1 MGLSPSEVKKVKTG
15 ADGEKIYQSC
25 EEEYAAQTQ
34 VGIYPKKCSA
44 YGCTLT
50 YVKEIFEF
58 LIIGIVIVVVAVPEG
73 LPLAV
78 MISLAFSIGAMLKDD
93 CDVKKLA
100 SCEIMGGAN
109 NICSDKTGTLTNNKM
124 EVVRIWAGRDINV
137 PVASA
142 QEKLSMNGL
151 GISENTGNLL
161 ATTIACNIPEKC
173 GPTDLAMANML
184 GRCSIDVAGIQKQ
197 HGCPEEKFIRFPFTS
212 GRKRMSTVTQNHNL
226 GGYDKRLQIKGAS
239 EIVCRACSHYI
250 DENGERKPRDD
261 TVFQTVSDHI
271 KTYAKEAL
279 RTVAVAYKDIQEG
292 EHGTRHDEPVEEAVK
307 NIEKDG
313 FTLIA
318 IMGIEDTVRDEVPS
332 AVEKIKRAGVI
343 VRMVTGDNI
352 DTARAI
358 AVKCNI
364 IDKKEIDD
372 EEVCMEGPAFYD
384 FVGGLKEKR
393 LESGKIKEVVGNMG
407 KFE

>member
-1 MGLSPSEVKKVKTG
+1 M
-15 ADGEKIYQSC
+15 
-25 EEEYAAQTQ
+25 
-34 VGIYPKKCSA
+34 
-44 YGCTLT
+44 
-50 YVKEIFEF
+50 
-58 LIIGIVIVVVAVPEG
+58 PEG

-78 MISLAFSIGAMLKDD
+78 MISLAFSISAMLKDE

-124 EVVRIWAGRDINV
+124 EVVRMWAGRDISI
-137 PVASA
+137 PVASKSPTINMGQLGLA
-142 QEKLSMNGL
+142 EQTGVLLS
-151 GISENTGNLL
+151 
-161 ATTIACNIPEKC
+161 TTVSCNVPDKC
-173 GPTDLAMANML
+173 GPTDLAMVNML
-184 GRCSIDVAGIQKQ
+184 SRAGVVIDSEKKQ
-197 HGCPEEKFIRFPFTS
+197 HECAEDRFIRFPFTS
-212 GRKRMSTVTQNHNL
+212 GRKRMSTVTQNHGL

-250 DENGERKPRDD
+250 DSNGNRQARDD

-271 KTYAKEAL
+271 KTYAKDAL
-279 RTVAVAYKDIQEG
+279 RTVAVAYKDINEG
-292 EHGTRHDEPVEEAVK
+292 EHGDRHDEPVEENVK

-318 IMGIEDTVRDEVPS
+318 IMGIEDTVRAEVPD
-332 AVEKIKRAGVI
+332 AVTRIRKAGVI

-364 IDKKEIDD
+364 IDK
-372 EEVCMEGPAFYD
+372 
-384 FVGGLKEKR
+384 
-393 LESGKIKEVVGNMG
+393 S
-407 KFE
+407 